1 MLCLSA
7 NQYTAIISDSGD
19 LIIPSEN
26 WQKAQIQ
33 RLKLMLQTKFFC
45 LLIYIE
51 STFYYCCTKSK
62 DWFEGQRL
70 ESF

>member
-33 RLKLMLQTKFFC
+33 RLK
-45 LLIYIE
+45 
-51 STFYYCCTKSK
+51 
-62 DWFEGQRL
+62 
-70 ESF
+70 